1 MIQIQYLASQLWSG
15 SLMMIIITFDLKA
28 LCRSLYA
35 FFLECVVCFCY
46 LYYIIMMIISVWQR
60 DTSCFHWYILLH
72 IKLWNLLLFCYGWI
86 CRVVLHDNLLC
97 CTVIFFSSSQFRPTC
112 RSALS
117 LSGFKQKAFS
127 YRQFSCNKK
136 ISSLMISEYVESSIT
151 TFLALDCEFKWT
163 GWSYQIHIS
172 LMGFLQDMFSFF
184 PVCFFFY
191 PPRPF
196 WKMRKNGDLSLFD
209 MLTGVKGS
217 FVSLLHPQK

>member
-1 MIQIQYLASQLWSG
+1 
-15 SLMMIIITFDLKA
+15 
-28 LCRSLYA
+28 
-35 FFLECVVCFCY
+35 
-46 LYYIIMMIISVWQR
+46 MIISVWQR

-97 CTVIFFSSSQFRPTC
+97 CTVIFFFSVSPHLPL
-112 RSALS
+112 RSVS

-163 GWSYQIHIS
+163 GWIYQIHIS

-191 PPRPF
+191 PPVPF
-196 WKMRKNGDLSLFD
+196 EKCGRMETYHC
-209 MLTGVKGS
+209 LTCWLV
-217 FVSLLHPQK
+217 